1 MKKVLAI
8 IVAVVVIAAAIIG
21 FFVINNMNKEP
32 IEPTEPSTEATVPT
46 EPSTEPTEPEP
57 TKPDPDIWSL
67 YTKEDPEFYDIRMDE
82 IEKEGVDFAVLQLSS
97 PHLSIN
103 EIRQVF
109 ETNEFLKKDIKINPT
124 QGIIERWKQDK
135 CAFYDDDGMRIYG
148 PLLSVAYDEV
158 LMGMSQDGEM
168 VKVTCR
174 TEAPM
179 FVNNNI
185 VIVEVKNMPLDKYHK
200 VLLSILSDMFDK
212 NIASYLIY
220 GKDKD
225 GQYEPISGDY
235 STEYNDEQCLTEM
248 FTSDITKLILS
259 RNITKTGDIS
269 FKVEYAPLFSSKS
282 FFLSDWTYKTKYENN
297 AAITLQT
304 MFPNFSYTGDTTNQ
318 TSVLPEYFAINTSKS
333 TDKSEMQFW
342 TIAHE
347 PESTNKE
354 KWIYNFTAIEDEK
367 QTSYPD
373 TLNVLSVATCD
384 KNGKVESLSL
394 KTHTWTYV
402 EIKEGMTKEEA
413 IQKAIEIA
421 EKQMKFVY
429 DADVK
434 IKYTDNTE
442 EMAVGEIINYK
453 HALTEKSMQLEPKWI
468 FEVQSDVVLL
478 YWDIAAETVE

>member
-8 IVAVVVIAAAIIG
+8 IVAIVVIAALIVGIV
-21 FFVINNMNKEP
+21 FISNRNDDP
-32 IEPTEPSTEATVPT
+32 IEPTTPSIEDTTPT
-46 EPSTEPTEPEP
+46 EPSVEPTEPEE
-57 TKPDPDIWSL
+57 TKPDPNIWSL
-67 YTKEDPEFYDIRMDE
+67 YTQEDPEFYDVRIDE
-82 IEKEGVDFAVLQLSS
+82 IEKEDVDFAVQQIST
-97 PHLSIN
+97 PHLSVDEMKNIFAIN
-103 EIRQVF
+103 D
-109 ETNEFLKKDIKINPT
+109 FLKKDIKLNQT
-124 QGIIERWKQDK
+124 QGIIERWKQDN
-135 CAFYDDDGMRIYG
+135 CAFYDDNGMRVYG
-148 PLLSVAYDEV
+148 PLLSVTYDEI
-158 LMGMSQDGEM
+158 LMGVSQDGEM

-179 FVNNNI
+179 FVNNNV
-185 VIVEVKNMPLDKYHK
+185 VIVEVQNMPLDKYHK

-225 GQYEPISGDY
+225 GQYEPIPGDY

-282 FFLSDWTYKTKYENN
+282 SFLSDWTYKTKYENN

-318 TSVLPEYFAINTSKS
+318 TSVLPEYFVINTSKS
-333 TDKSEMQFW
+333 TDKSEMKFW

-354 KWIYNFTAIEDEK
+354 KWIYNFNATENET

-373 TLNVLSVATCD
+373 TLNVLNVAICD
-384 KNGKVESLSL
+384 KNGKIESLSL
-394 KTHTWTYV
+394 KTHAWTYV
-402 EIKEGMTKEEA
+402 EIKDGMTQEQA

-421 EKQMKFVY
+421 QKQIKLVY
-429 DADVK
+429 NADVT
-434 IKYTDNTE
+434 INYDNNTE
-442 EMAVGEIINYK
+442 GLTIGEAINYS
-453 HALTEKSMQLEPKWI
+453 HALTEKTMQLTPKWM
-468 FEVQSDVVLL
+468 FEVQTGVVSL
-478 YWDIAAETVE
+478 YWDVAAETV